1 MILIEMVLADK
12 NAIDCTVSLFC
23 DIVHLPIPIHEVKF
37 DTDWLTITSKPQVT
51 MLPVFKWNEQF

>member
-1 MILIEMVLADK
+1 MFLADK
-12 NAIDCTVSLFC
+12 NPIYCTVLLLC
-23 DIVHLPIPIHEVKF
+23 AIVGLPIPIHEVKF

>member
-1 MILIEMVLADK
+1 MVLADK
-12 NAIDCTVSLFC
+12 NPIDCTVSLFC